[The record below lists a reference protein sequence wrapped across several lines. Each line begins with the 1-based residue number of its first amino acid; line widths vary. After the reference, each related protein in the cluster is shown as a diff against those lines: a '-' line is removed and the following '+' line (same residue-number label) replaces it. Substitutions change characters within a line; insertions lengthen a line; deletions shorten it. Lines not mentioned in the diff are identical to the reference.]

1 MADKNMRILASGTRS
16 RIDFSQT
23 LVTISDCLTEL
34 SEAFGSDAREGFGI
48 VGDDILVAG
57 GLPPNS
63 MIAGHASL
71 SLSMRVSTVQLM
83 KSTTGEAAARR
94 E

>member
-1 MADKNMRILASGTRS
+1 MTGENTRVS
-16 RIDFSQT
+16 SNETPPRIDFSQT

-34 SEAFGSDAREGFGI
+34 SEAFGSDAREGLGI
-48 VGDDILVAG
+48 VGDDTLVAG

-63 MIAGHASL
+63 MIAGRASL
-71 SLSMRVSTVQLM
+71 SLSMRDSTVQVM
-83 KSTTGEAAARR
+83 DSTTGEAAARR